1 MKSSEER
8 ESVIRE
14 YIELD
19 SRRSASKKWYEAASA
34 VDAACRR
41 AWAACVEAFD
51 GDRTSA
57 SDALYK
63 IRDGHRSTTTL
74 PRPASSVAS
83 PPRGARP
90 GGRVVRDPRI
100 PAVGTPIYKKDR
112 HGKTLA
118 EAVVREDGI
127 EYAGTVYKSPSAA
140 ALAASIAIGGAK
152 TAADGYAFWGLK

>member
-1 MKSSEER
+1 MKSCEQR

-19 SRRSASKKWYEAASA
+19 DKRSASKKWYEAAST

-41 AWAACVEAFD
+41 AWEACVEAFD
-51 GDRTSA
+51 GDRTAA

-74 PRPASSVAS
+74 PRPAAS
-83 PPRGARP
+83 PPRGTRP

-100 PAVGTPIYKKDR
+100 PAVGATIYKKDR